1 MSPSATTTAAPA
13 TNGNGAIKA
22 KNGVNGSVNGSA
34 NGTHA
39 NSNGVVRN
47 GKNGKEAHLSS
58 TELIRLENEHGAHN
72 SHQSTW
78 SCVGSAKRTSLQ
90 APSRSVLHLPSFIT
104 TILIARFSPLATTPL
119 PVVFDRAL
127 GANAVNQGH
136 CHPRIVAALIAQA
149 QKLTLSSRAFHNS
162 VFGRFAERVG
172 GLFGWE
178 MVLPMNT
185 GAEAVESALKLA
197 RKWAY
202 LRKGVPEGEA
212 IVLSVADNFHGRT
225 LGVISM
231 STDPSARVGFGPY
244 LPGVGPTFVD
254 PAAEGGSRVIRF
266 GEISDLE
273 RALELHGPRVAAFLV
288 EPVQGEAGII
298 VPPPTYLPA
307 VAALCKK
314 HNVLLICDEIQ
325 TGLGRTGKM
334 LAIDHAG
341 IRPDIVLLGKA
352 LSGGVY
358 PVSAVLA
365 DKNVMLCIQPGEHGR
380 TPLACAVA
388 ITALD
393 VLVEEDLSARAA
405 RLGEVFRSSV
415 LALKSPY
422 IKTVRG
428 LGLLNAVVIDE
439 DACNAARAARAQ
451 DVAGNKRRTAWQFCL
466 LLKARGVLAKTTH
479 GNVVRFAPPLVIE
492 EADLVKAVKIIG
504 ECLVDLE
511 RLDEIPGDDSE
522 ESGH

>member
-1 MSPSATTTAAPA
+1 MSPSATTTATPA
-13 TNGNGAIKA
+13 TNGNGTIKA
-22 KNGVNGSVNGSA
+22 KNGVNGSA

-39 NSNGVVRN
+39 NGNGVARN

-72 SHQSTW
+72 YH
-78 SCVGSAKRTSLQ
+78 
-90 APSRSVLHLPSFIT
+90 
-104 TILIARFSPLATTPL
+104 PL

-127 GANAVNQGH
+127 GAKVWDPEGREYIDMLSAYSAVNQGH
-136 CHPRIVAALIAQA
+136 CHPRIVAALVAQA

-172 GLFGWE
+172 GVFGWE

-225 LGVISM
+225 LGVIRCVFLS
-231 STDPSARVGFGPY
+231 SSDPSARVGFGPY

-254 PAAEGGSRVIRF
+254 PEAEGGSRVIRF
-266 GEISDLE
+266 GEISDLQ

-314 HNVLLICDEIQ
+314 HNVLLICGEIQ

-341 IRPDIVLLGKA
+341 IRPDIVFLGKA

-365 DKNVMLCIQPGEHGR
+365 DKDVMLCIQPGEHGS
-380 TPLACAVA
+380 THGGNPLACAVA

-393 VLVEEDLSARAA
+393 VLVEEDLSAHAA

-422 IKTVRG
+422 IKTVHG
-428 LGLLNAVVIDE
+428 LGLLNAVVIDQ
-439 DACNAARAARAQ
+439 DTCTAARAARGQ

-522 ESGH
+522 EGGH